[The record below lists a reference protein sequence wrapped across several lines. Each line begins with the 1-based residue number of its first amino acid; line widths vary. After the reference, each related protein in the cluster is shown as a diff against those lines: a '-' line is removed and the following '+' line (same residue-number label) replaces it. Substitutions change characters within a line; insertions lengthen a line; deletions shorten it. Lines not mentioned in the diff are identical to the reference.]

1 MLGVHRRILRR
12 RRVSTVLAVMPR
24 IGGSRAVTKLL
35 TDVIEDNIKAR
46 FRAEPDPEKAALI

>member
-1 MLGVHRRILRR
+1 M
-12 RRVSTVLAVMPR
+12 LAVMPR